1 MNETTVE
8 LCEACRLIPV
18 SQLGVDL
25 EPPLGGWMA
34 FLQKEGIDVQ
44 TDDCGR
50 PSIARSV
57 FGALV
62 RERASERLALRAVEQ
77 TRSGQKTYTGVPAV
91 EGLSPFESLVA
102 ADGGVVTPAQ
112 EFGHGWEKPRFFK
125 DAIDAGQRDLAQHA
139 PKPPQRHGSPTR

>member
-1 MNETTVE
+1 
-8 LCEACRLIPV
+8 
-18 SQLGVDL
+18 
-25 EPPLGGWMA
+25 MA
-34 FLQKEGIDVQ
+34 FLQKEDIDVQ

-62 RERASERLALRAVEQ
+62 RERASERLALRAAEQ